1 MTTTMFVRPVTERAY
16 MALMLDVPLS
26 PAAMT
31 DFGASTTEHYA
42 ALQAAVRAGATRNDL
57 DAALGSGRELTAL
70 VKRYTGRDLVF
81 TTAWDLLVTEAAA
94 TAADEEGGPAQGRA
108 GVDKGDDPC
117 VLCSNTD
124 TVIGCEG
131 CPHFKTTDEW
141 VRLYFAGV
149 HAQ

>member
-1 MTTTMFVRPVTERAY
+1 
-16 MALMLDVPLS
+16 MALMLDMPLS

-42 ALQAAVRAGATRNDL
+42 ALQATVRAGATREDL

-70 VKRYTGRDLVF
+70 VERYTGRDVAF

-94 TAADEEGGPAQGRA
+94 TATNEESSPVHSLA
-108 GVDKGDDPC
+108 GVGEADDPC
-117 VLCSNTD
+117 VCCSETD
-124 TVIGCEG
+124 AVVGCDG

-141 VRLYFAGV
+141 VRLYFPGA
-149 HAQ
+149 HAR

>member
-1 MTTTMFVRPVTERAY
+1 MTKTLFVRPVTERAY

-31 DFGASTTEHYA
+31 DFGAPTTEHYA

-70 VKRYTGRDLVF
+70 VKRYTGRDVAF
-81 TTAWDLLVTEAAA
+81 TTAWDLLVTEATA
-94 TAADEEGGPAQGRA
+94 TAAEEVDRPVQNRA
-108 GVDKGDDPC
+108 GADEGDDPC
-117 VLCSNTD
+117 IQCPNTD
-124 TVIGCEG
+124 AVVGCDG

-141 VRLYFAGV
+141 VRLYFPGV
-149 HAQ
+149 HAR

>member
-42 ALQAAVRAGATRNDL
+42 ALQATVRAGATRNDL
-57 DAALGSGRELTAL
+57 DAALGSGHELTAL
-70 VKRYTGRDLVF
+70 VKRYTGRDVAF

-94 TAADEEGGPAQGRA
+94 TAAVEEGRPVQGRA
-108 GVDKGDDPC
+108 DADEGDDPC
-117 VLCSNTD
+117 VHCSNTD
-124 TVIGCEG
+124 AVVGCEG

-141 VRLYFAGV
+141 VRLYFPGV
-149 HAQ
+149 HAR